1 MPIRPLT
8 LREANRHCRTTDLPF
23 RSTDEL
29 APLTDFIGQDRAQ
42 AALHFAV
49 SMGQRGY
56 NVYAV
61 GTDGLGKRTLVLK
74 ALEEMARRLPAPE
87 DFCYVNNFDNAR
99 EPRVLR
105 LPAGVGPSLKQDVE
119 KALNE
124 LGEAIPQAFDNE
136 KYYQRVEALK
146 QELVQEQQT
155 QLTAVAKEA
164 EERSLKMVL
173 NTPGGYSFVP
183 VSGEEVIDPER
194 FRKLAEAK
202 QQKYRADMDAMDSRL
217 RSALRQVA
225 QREQVHRR
233 KIRQLNEETAEL
245 VVTHLIDDLLEKYQS
260 LEAVTS
266 HLRRVRKDLI
276 ENFSIFLPNGDEQT
290 EASAGVLG
298 SHTPP
303 RYQINVMSSCDPS
316 KGAPVVVDDL
326 PAHNNLVGRIEQ
338 VTYMG
343 TVATDFTLIRPGSLH
358 KANGGFL
365 VIEVEKLLE
374 QPFVWESLKRTLRT
388 GHIQVDVLEKILTLS
403 GTISL
408 EPEPIS
414 ASVKVVLLGS
424 HRILYLLREYD
435 PDFDELFRV
444 IADFEDDMPRT
455 EQNELLY
462 ARFIADMVRQQELLP
477 LDKPAV
483 ARTIELASRWA
494 EDQNK
499 LSLHAAS
506 LQEILREASFCARE
520 AGRRRVGAT
529 DVHLARERQ
538 QHRAG
543 RIRDQYLETL
553 QKNLLMIDVTGKEV
567 GQINGL
573 TVLILPGFEFGMPS
587 RITATTRYGDGE
599 VIDIERSVQLGGK
612 IHSKG
617 VMIMS
622 AFISTLFAQERPI
635 PLSAQI
641 VFEQSYYG
649 VEGDSASLAELCALL
664 SSLSGIPISQS
675 FAMTG
680 SVNQFG
686 AVQAIGG
693 VNEKVEGFFD
703 ACRTLDTHR
712 GKAAIIPRANV
723 QNLMLR
729 DDVLAAIKSGEFRI
743 YAVAHVDE
751 AVELLTGVPAGLHN
765 RKGGFTPGSI
775 YARVL
780 DRIECLRKLHREEA
794 RLRAQAGSPSRA
806 DVRQDEDVAGT
817 DVPAEQGDG
826 KNPGRKRAKRV
837 VRPARR
843 SPRG

>member
-1 MPIRPLT
+1 MPIRPLNA
-8 LREANRHCRTTDLPF
+8 REATRFCRPSELPF
-23 RSTDEL
+23 RSTADL
-29 APLTDFIGQDRAQ
+29 QPLTDFLGQERAQ
-42 AALHFAV
+42 AALHYAV
-49 SMGQRGY
+49 SMEQRGY

-61 GTDGLGKRTLVLK
+61 GTDGLGKRTLVLR
-74 ALEEMARRLPAPE
+74 ALEEIARRNPAP
-87 DFCYVNNFDNAR
+87 DDWCYVNNFDNGR

-105 LPAGVGPSLKQDVE
+105 LPAGTGCKLKLDMD
-119 KALNE
+119 KLLTE
-124 LGEAIPQAFDNE
+124 LGEAIPQAFDND
-136 KYYQRVEALK
+136 KYFQRVEALK
-146 QELVQEQQT
+146 SELVHEQQGV
-155 QLTAVAKEA
+155 LTAIAREA

-183 VSGEEVIDPER
+183 VSGEEIIEPER
-194 FRKLAEAK
+194 FKKLAQPK
-202 QQKYRADMDAMDSRL
+202 QDKYKEDMDAMDARL
-217 RSALRQVA
+217 RSALRDVG

-233 KIRQLNEETAEL
+233 KVRQLNEETAEL
-245 VVTHLIDDLLEKYQS
+245 VVTHLVDDLMEKYNH

-266 HLRRVRKDLI
+266 HLKRVRQDLI
-276 ENFSIFLPNGDEQT
+276 ENFSVFLPNGDEQT
-290 EASAGVLG
+290 EASASVLG
-298 SHTPP
+298 SNTPP
-303 RYQINVMSSCDPS
+303 RYQINVMVSHDPA
-316 KGAPVVVDDL
+316 KGSPVVVDDL

-358 KANGGFL
+358 KANGGYL

-374 QPFVWESLKRTLRT
+374 QPFVWESLKRTLRA
-388 GHIQVDVLEKILTLS
+388 GNIQVDALEKILTFT

-408 EPEPIS
+408 EPEPIPVT
-414 ASVKVVLLGS
+414 VKVVLLGD
-424 HRILYLLREYD
+424 HRLLYLLREYD
-435 PDFDELFRV
+435 SDFDELFRV
-444 IADFEDDMPRT
+444 IADFEDDMDRT
-455 EQNELLY
+455 PENELRY
-462 ARFIADMVRQQELLP
+462 ARFIAGMVQQQGLLP
-477 LDKPAV
+477 LDKAAI
-483 ARTIELASRWA
+483 ARTIEMSARWA

-506 LQEILREASFCARE
+506 LQEMLREATFCART
-520 AGRRRVGAT
+520 AGRNKVTADDIRE
-529 DVHLARERQ
+529 ARARQ

-543 RIRDQYLETL
+543 RVRDQYLETL
-553 QKNLLMIDVTGKEV
+553 RKNLLMISVKGSEV

-573 TVLILPGFEFGMPS
+573 TVLMLPGFEFGMPS

-664 SSLSGIPISQS
+664 SSLSGIPINQS

-686 AVQAIGG
+686 TVQAIGG

-703 ACRTLDTHR
+703 ACRLLDTHK
-712 GKAAIIPRANV
+712 GKSVIVPQSNV

-729 DDVLAAIKSGEFRI
+729 DDVLTAVKAGEFHI
-743 YAVAHVDE
+743 YGVEHVDE
-751 AVELLTGVPAGLHN
+751 AVQLLMNTPAGKL
-765 RKGGFTPGSI
+765 RKGTFTAGSV

-780 DRIECLRKLHREEA
+780 ERIERLRELHLEEA
-794 RLRAQAGSPSRA
+794 RRRAQPAPAAKATRTKEEGGARTTVQRGPVKPRA
-806 DVRQDEDVAGT
+806 A
-817 DVPAEQGDG
+817 AL
-826 KNPGRKRAKRV
+826 
-837 VRPARR
+837 RPA
-843 SPRG
+843 SPRRRG

>member
-8 LREANRHCRTTDLPF
+8 PREATRTSRLAGLSFRTTEKLEPL
-23 RSTDEL
+23 DEFL
-29 APLTDFIGQDRAQ
+29 GQDRAQ
-42 AALHFAV
+42 AAIRYAV
-49 SMGQRGY
+49 AMDQRGY
-56 NVYAV
+56 NIYAV
-61 GTDGLGKRTLVLK
+61 GTDGLGKRTHVLRF
-74 ALEEMARRLPAPE
+74 LEAHARGEAAP
-87 DFCYVNNFDNAR
+87 DDWCYVNNFDNPR

-105 LPAGVGPSLKQDVE
+105 LPAGTGSRLKRDME
-119 KALNE
+119 KLLTE
-124 LGEAIPQAFDNE
+124 LGEAIPQAFDND
-136 KYYQRVEALK
+136 KYYQRIEALK
-146 QELVQEQQT
+146 GELLKEQQHA
-155 QLTAVAKEA
+155 LSELAKEA
-164 EERSLKMVL
+164 ETRSLKMVL

-183 VSGEEVIDPER
+183 VSGEEILEPER
-194 FRKLAEAK
+194 FKKLAQAK
-202 QQKYRADMDAMDSRL
+202 QDKYKQDMEEMDKRL
-217 RSALRQVA
+217 RSSLRDVGQK
-225 QREQVHRR
+225 EQVHRR
-233 KIRQLNEETAEL
+233 KVRQLNEETAEQ
-245 VVTHLIDDLLEKYQS
+245 VVVHLIDELIESY
-260 LEAVTS
+260 S
-266 HLRRVRKDLI
+266 HLAAVAEHLKRVRQDLI
-276 ENFSIFLPNGDEQT
+276 ENFSIFLPSGEEQL
-290 EASAGVLG
+290 EASASATG
-298 SHTPP
+298 SNTPP
-303 RYQINVMSSCDPS
+303 RYQINVMVSHDPA
-316 KGAPVVVDDL
+316 KGAPMVVDDL

-358 KANGGFL
+358 KANGGYL
-365 VIEVEKLLE
+365 VVEVEKLLE
-374 QPFVWESLKRTLRT
+374 QPFVWESLKRTLRA
-388 GHIQVDVLEKILTLS
+388 GCIQVDALEKILTFT

-408 EPEPIS
+408 EPEPIP
-414 ASVKVVLLGS
+414 ANVKVVLLGD
-424 HRILYLLREYD
+424 HRMLYLLRELD

-444 IADFEDDMPRT
+444 IADFEDDMDRT
-455 EQNELLY
+455 PENEVRY
-462 ARFIADMVRQQELLP
+462 ARFIAGMARQQSLLP

-483 ARTIELASRWA
+483 GRTIELAARWA

-520 AGRRRVGAT
+520 AGRKLVIADDIRQ
-529 DVHLARERQ
+529 ARERQ

-543 RIRDQYLETL
+543 RVRDQYLETL
-553 QKNLLMIDVTGKEV
+553 HKNLLMIDVKGREV

-573 TVLILPGFEFGMPS
+573 TVLMLPGFEFGMPS

-664 SSLSGIPISQS
+664 SSLSGIPIHQS

-686 AVQAIGG
+686 TVQAIGG

-703 ACRTLDTHR
+703 ACRMLDTH
-712 GKAAIIPRANV
+712 KSKSVIVPKSNV

-729 DDVLAAIKSGEFRI
+729 DDVLAAVEKGEFRI
-743 YAVAHVDE
+743 YGVEHVDE
-751 AVELLTGVPAGLHN
+751 AAELLMDTPAGKLQK
-765 RKGGFTPGSI
+765 KGGFTPGSI

-780 DRIECLRKLHREEA
+780 ERIERLRELHLEEA
-794 RLRAQAGSPSRA
+794 RKRAQLGNAPKA
-806 DVRQDEDVAGT
+806 AKKEE
-817 DVPAEQGDG
+817 AEAR
-826 KNPGRKRAKRV
+826 GRKTRK
-837 VRPARR
+837 ARR
-843 SPRG
+843 

>member
-1 MPIRPLT
+1 MPLRPLT
-8 LREANRHCRTTDLPF
+8 LREATRHCRPADLPF
-23 RSTDEL
+23 RSTNDL
-29 APLTDFIGQDRAQ
+29 APLTDFLGQERAQ
-42 AALHFAV
+42 AAIRFAV

-61 GTDGLGKRTLVLK
+61 GTDGLGKRTLVLR
-74 ALEEMARRLPAPE
+74 ALEEMARALPAP
-87 DFCYVNNFDNAR
+87 DDWCYVNNFDNAR

-105 LPAGVGPSLKQDVE
+105 LPAGTGTRLKLDME
-119 KALNE
+119 KLLTE

-136 KYYQRVEALK
+136 KYFQRVEALK
-146 QELVQEQQT
+146 TELVHEQQGI
-155 QLTAVAKEA
+155 LSAVAKEA

-183 VSGEEVIDPER
+183 VADEEIIDPER
-194 FRKLAEAK
+194 FKKLAEAK
-202 QQKYRADMDAMDSRL
+202 QVKYKQDMDAMDSHL

-233 KIRQLNEETAEL
+233 KGRQLNEETAEL
-245 VVTHLIDDLLEKYQS
+245 VVTHLIDEMIEKYNH
-260 LEAVTS
+260 LEAVTA
-266 HLRRVRKDLI
+266 HLKRVRQDLI
-276 ENFSIFLPNGDEQT
+276 ENFSVFLPNGDDSAD
-290 EASAGVLG
+290 ASASILG
-298 SHTPP
+298 SNTPP
-303 RYQINVMSSCDPS
+303 RYQINVMASCDPE

-374 QPFVWESLKRTLRT
+374 QPFVWESLKRTLRA
-388 GHIQVDVLEKILTLS
+388 GNIQVDVLEKILTLS

-408 EPEPIS
+408 EPEPIP
-414 ASVKVVLLGS
+414 ANVKVVLLGG

-435 PDFDELFRV
+435 PDFEELFRV
-444 IADFEDDMPRT
+444 IADFEDDLPRT
-455 EQNELLY
+455 PENELLY
-462 ARFIADMVRQQELLP
+462 ARFIADMVRQQDLLP
-477 LDKPAV
+477 LDKSAV
-483 ARTIELASRWA
+483 ARTIELSARWT

-506 LQEILREASFCARE
+506 LQEILREATFCARE
-520 AGRRRVGAT
+520 AGRKRAT
-529 DVHLARERQ
+529 AGDIRQARERQ

-553 QKNLLMIDVTGKEV
+553 HKNLLMIDVKGNEV

-573 TVLILPGFEFGMPS
+573 TVLMLPGFEFGMPS

-703 ACRTLDTHR
+703 ACSILDTHK
-712 GKAAIIPRANV
+712 GKAVIVPKSNV

-729 DDVLAAIKSGEFRI
+729 DDVLAAVKAGEFRI
-743 YAVAHVDE
+743 YGAEHVDE
-751 AVELLTGVPAGLHN
+751 AVELLTGVPAGKPL
-765 RKGGFTPGSI
+765 KQGGFTAGSV

-780 DRIECLRKLHREEA
+780 ERIERLRELHREEA
-794 RLRAQAGSPSRA
+794 RLRGQPQKAKPGRETGVP
-806 DVRQDEDVAGT
+806 DEDGEEEA
-817 DVPAEQGDG
+817 
-826 KNPGRKRAKRV
+826 PGRKPGRGAF
-837 VRPARR
+837 RPASARR
-843 SPRG
+843 RG

>member
-8 LREANRHCRTTDLPF
+8 PREANRHCRPADLPF
-23 RSTDEL
+23 RSTDDL
-29 APLTDFIGQDRAQ
+29 KPLTGFLGQERAQ
-42 AALHFAV
+42 AAIRFAV
-49 SMGQRGY
+49 SMEQRGY

-61 GTDGLGKRTLVLK
+61 GTDGLGKRTLVLRF
-74 ALEEMARRLPAPE
+74 LEEIARRQAAP
-87 DFCYVNNFDNAR
+87 DDWCYVNNFDSVR

-105 LPAGVGPSLKQDVE
+105 LPAGTGCRLRQDME
-119 KALNE
+119 KLLTE

-136 KYYQRVEALK
+136 QYFQRVEALK
-146 QELVQEQQT
+146 GELLLEQQAR
-155 QLTAVAKEA
+155 LSAVAREA
-164 EERSLKMVL
+164 ESRSLKMVL

-183 VSGEEVIDPER
+183 VDGEEVIEPER
-194 FRKLAEAK
+194 FKKLAAAK
-202 QQKYRADMDAMDSRL
+202 QERYKREMEAMDLQL
-217 RSALRQVA
+217 RSTLREVG

-233 KIRQLNEETAEL
+233 KVRQLNEETVERVIGHL
-245 VVTHLIDDLLEKYQS
+245 VDEVSQRYRHLPDVV
-260 LEAVTS
+260 A
-266 HLRRVRKDLI
+266 HLKRVRTDLV
-276 ENFSIFLPNGDEQT
+276 ENFSIFLPNNEEAQ
-290 EASAGVLG
+290 EASTAVTG
-298 SHTPP
+298 SNTPP
-303 RYQINVMSSCDPS
+303 RYQVNVMVSHDPA

-358 KANGGFL
+358 KANGGYL

-374 QPFVWESLKRTLRT
+374 QPFVWESLKRTLRA
-388 GHIQVDVLEKILTLS
+388 GNIQVDALEKILTLT
-403 GTISL
+403 GTVSL
-408 EPEPIS
+408 EPEPIP
-414 ASVKVVLLGS
+414 ANVKVVLLGD
-424 HRILYLLREYD
+424 HRVLYLLREFD

-444 IADFEDDMPRT
+444 VADFEDDMERT
-455 EQNELLY
+455 PQNELLY
-462 ARFIADMVRQQELLP
+462 ARFIAGMAQQQGLLP
-477 LDKPAV
+477 LDKGAV
-483 ARTIELASRWA
+483 ARAIELSARLA

-506 LQEILREASFCARE
+506 LQEVLREATFCAR
-520 AGRRRVGAT
+520 ATGRKRVCA
-529 DVHLARERQ
+529 DDIRLARERQ

-543 RIRDQYLETL
+543 RVRDQYLETL
-553 QKNLLMIDVTGKEV
+553 HKNLLMIDVKGSEV

-573 TVLILPGFEFGMPS
+573 TVLMLPGFEFGMPS

-599 VIDIERSVQLGGK
+599 VIDIERNVQLGGK

-664 SSLSGIPISQS
+664 SSLSGIPINQS

-693 VNEKVEGFFD
+693 ANEKIEGFFD
-703 ACRTLDTHR
+703 ACRMLDTHK
-712 GKAAIIPRANV
+712 GKAVIVPKSNV

-729 DDVLAAIKSGEFRI
+729 DDVLDAVKAGEFRI
-743 YAVAHVDE
+743 YGAAHVDE
-751 AVELLTGVPAGLHN
+751 AVELLMGVPAGKALK
-765 RKGGFTPGSI
+765 KGGFTAGSV
-775 YARVL
+775 YAKVL
-780 DRIECLRKLHREEA
+780 ERIERLRQLHLEEA
-794 RLRAQAGSPSRA
+794 RRRAAP
-806 DVRQDEDVAGT
+806 
-817 DVPAEQGDG
+817 
-826 KNPGRKRAKRV
+826 
-837 VRPARR
+837 PARR
-843 SPRG
+843 PRRGEDGDDDDAPAGARRLRTASARRRGR

>member
-8 LREANRHCRTTDLPF
+8 PREATRSCRPASLPF
-23 RSTDEL
+23 RSTRDLE
-29 APLTDFIGQDRAQ
+29 PLSGFLGQERAQ
-42 AALHFAV
+42 AAIRYAV

-61 GTDGLGKRTLVLK
+61 GTDGLGKRTLVLR
-74 ALEEMARRLPAPE
+74 ALEEYARTLPAPD

-99 EPRVLR
+99 EPKVLR
-105 LPAGVGPSLKQDVE
+105 LPAGTGMNLRRDME
-119 KALNE
+119 KILTE

-136 KYYQRVEALK
+136 KYFQRVEALK
-146 QELVQEQQT
+146 AELVKEQQT
-155 QLTAVAKEA
+155 VLSAIAREA
-164 EERSLKMVL
+164 ETRSLKMVL
-173 NTPGGYSFVP
+173 NTPGGYTFVP
-183 VSGEEVIDPER
+183 VDGEELIEPEAFKKLPAAR
-194 FRKLAEAK
+194 QEKFRKE
-202 QQKYRADMDAMDSRL
+202 MDEMDRRL
-217 RSALRQVA
+217 RTGLRDIG

-233 KIRQLNEETAEL
+233 KARQLNEETAEL
-245 VVTHLIDDLLEKYQS
+245 VVNHLFEELIGKYS
-260 LEAVTS
+260 GLDAVAA
-266 HLRRVRKDLI
+266 HLKRLRQDLI
-276 ENFSIFLPNGDEQT
+276 ENFGIFLPGNEEQQ
-290 EASAGVLG
+290 EASATVTG
-298 SHTPP
+298 SNTPP
-303 RYQINVMSSCDPS
+303 RYQVNVMVSHDPA

-343 TVATDFTLIRPGSLH
+343 TVATDFTLIRAGSLH

-388 GHIQVDVLEKILTLS
+388 GTIQVDALEKILTLT

-408 EPEPIS
+408 EPDSIPVN
-414 ASVKVVLLGS
+414 VKVVLLGS
-424 HRILYLLREYD
+424 HQVLYLLREMD

-444 IADFEDDMPRT
+444 VADFEDDMPRT
-455 EQNELLY
+455 PESELAY
-462 ARFIADMVRQQELLP
+462 ARFIATMAGQQGLLP
-477 LDKPAV
+477 LDRAAV
-483 ARTIELASRWA
+483 ARTIDLSSRWA
-494 EDQNK
+494 GDQGK
-499 LSLHAAS
+499 LSLHAAT
-506 LQEILREASFCARE
+506 LQETLREATYCARE
-520 AGRRRVGAT
+520 HKRKHVTVADIRT
-529 DVHLARERQ
+529 ARERQ

-543 RIRDQYLETL
+543 RIRDEYLETL
-553 QKNLLMIDVTGKEV
+553 RNQTLMIDVTGREI

-573 TVLILPGFEFGMPS
+573 TVLMLPGFEFGMPS

-664 SSLSGIPISQS
+664 SSLSGIPIHQS

-686 AVQAIGG
+686 MVQAIGG

-703 ACRTLDTHR
+703 ACRTLDTIK
-712 GKAAIIPRANV
+712 GKAVIVPKANV

-729 DDVLAAIKSGEFRI
+729 DDVLEAVEKGDFRI
-743 YAVAHVDE
+743 YGAAHVDE
-751 AVELLTGVPAGLHN
+751 AVQLLMDTPAGKPL
-765 RKGGFTPGSI
+765 KGGGFTAGSV
-775 YARVL
+775 YSKVL
-780 DRIECLRKLHREEA
+780 ERIERLRELHLEEA
-794 RLRAQAGSPSRA
+794 RRRSAPVKPADRGLEKKTPEKKAPRKKAQAKKTA
-806 DVRQDEDVAGT
+806 AGK
-817 DVPAEQGDG
+817 Q
-826 KNPGRKRAKRV
+826 
-837 VRPARR
+837 
-843 SPRG
+843 SPRRR